1 MSNLPL
7 VSIIT
12 PSYNQGQFI
21 EETILSVKHQTYP
34 KIEHIIVDGGSVD
47 NTLDILH
54 KYEGT
59 YNMRWLSE
67 PDEGMYYAINKGFG
81 MARGEILAYLN
92 SDDMY
97 LPWAVEVAVAT
108 FSKTDEAGII
118 FGDLIVVN
126 VADGWIRL
134 WFYQDFDYNFY
145 ARTGFIGQPS
155 VFIRRNV
162 WETIGPFDTAFRLLA
177 DCEYW
182 LRAATNGIKLVHC
195 NEFLAVDRLHPH
207 AKRVRRHLEFSSEEE
222 RIRKRYCEMMRVKQD
237 TLLKFNDALKNALFR
252 RYQMLLFVL
261 NIKLGLK
268 PKRGQRLA
276 SWSGCH
282 LYWANMLQNMV
293 PFLSPK
299 VEVHLLGWPARVVP
313 V

>member
-237 TLLKFNDALKNALFR
+237 MLLKLNDALKNALFR

-299 VEVHLLGWPARVVP
+299 VEVRLLGWPARVVP